1 VLVGAIIPFTVR
13 RLVLLDISTWQGRS
27 RASADDTIQFM
38 PELIPEN
45 TTATTVGEGN
55 NNDIAFG
62 KPIRQTF

>member
-1 VLVGAIIPFTVR
+1 
-13 RLVLLDISTWQGRS
+13 LLDISTWQGRS